1 MCSWAFRSVLRCCV
15 SLELLQNARQNTPL
29 PHQQQQQ
36 QQQPPALGQGL
47 GSFGGSGAAAG
58 QQNTLASLLAGAY
71 SQMPGQSAGMG
82 NQGMPLNLLQQQ
94 EQLLR

>member
-1 MCSWAFRSVLRCCV
+1 MSYLGLV
-15 SLELLQNARQNTPL
+15 QNARQNTPL
-29 PHQQQQQ
+29 PQQQQQHQQQQQ
-36 QQQPPALGQGL
+36 QNPLGQGL
-47 GSFGGSGAAAG
+47 NNFGAAGAAAG

>member
-1 MCSWAFRSVLRCCV
+1 MSYLGLV
-15 SLELLQNARQNTPL
+15 QNARQNTPL
-29 PHQQQQQ
+29 PQQQQQHQQQQQ
-36 QQQPPALGQGL
+36 NPLGQGL
-47 GSFGGSGAAAG
+47 NNFGAAGAAAG
-58 QQNTLASLLAGAY
+58 QQITLASLLAGAY

>member
-1 MCSWAFRSVLRCCV
+1 MSPLGLV
-15 SLELLQNARQNTPL
+15 QNARQNTPL
-29 PHQQQQQ
+29 PQQQQQ
-36 QQQPPALGQGL
+36 HQHQQQNPLGQGL
-47 GSFGGSGAAAG
+47 NSYGTSGAAAG

>member
-1 MCSWAFRSVLRCCV
+1 MSPLGLVQS
-15 SLELLQNARQNTPL
+15 ARQNTPL
-29 PHQQQQQ
+29 PQQQQQ
-36 QQQPPALGQGL
+36 QQNPLGQSL
-47 GSFGGSGAAAG
+47 NSFGASGAAPG

>member
-1 MCSWAFRSVLRCCV
+1 MSYLGLV
-15 SLELLQNARQNTPL
+15 QNARQNTPL
-29 PHQQQQQ
+29 PQQQQQHQQQQQ
-36 QQQPPALGQGL
+36 NPLGQGL
-47 GSFGGSGAAAG
+47 NSYGAAGTATG